1 MNSIQDIYSVLQF
14 SLSPGIFVRNLV
26 VALVCGFVISRF
38 YLWSSRS
45 SSNARNFVN
54 SLIAMTMITAVVILV
69 IGNNLA
75 RAFGLVGA
83 MSIIRFRT
91 AVKDVQDIVFIFFS
105 LSIGMAAGIGMSM
118 IAFIATLVIG
128 FVILVFSRVQMH
140 ADANRNYLLQFS
152 FFPEG
157 ERDEPYYPV
166 LHRFCDVSH
175 LINIKY
181 IDSDGHLEVSF
192 YIRLRHEASKDGFV
206 LALSK
211 IPGMKNINVF
221 FDEE

>member
-14 SLSPGIFVRNLV
+14 SLSPGMFVRNLI
-26 VALVCGFVISRF
+26 VALVCGFAISRF

-45 SSNARNFVN
+45 SANARNFVN

-118 IAFIATLVIG
+118 IAFIGTLGIG
-128 FVILVFSRVQMH
+128 LVILVFSRVQMH
-140 ADANRNYLLQFS
+140 ADGNRNYLLQFS
-152 FFPEG
+152 FYPENG
-157 ERDEPYYPV
+157 KEEPYYPV
-166 LHRFCDVSH
+166 LQRFCDMSH
-175 LINIKY
+175 LMNIKY
-181 IDSDGHLEVSF
+181 IESDGHLEISF
-192 YIRLRHEASKDGFV
+192 YIRLRNEASKDGFV

-211 IPGMKNINVF
+211 IPGMRNINVF

>member
-1 MNSIQDIYSVLQF
+1 MNSIQDIYSILQF
-14 SLSPGIFVRNLV
+14 SLSPGMFVRNLV
-26 VALVCGFVISRF
+26 VAFICGFIISRI
-38 YLWSSRS
+38 YCWSSRS
-45 SSNARNFVN
+45 SSNSRNFVN
-54 SLIAMTMITAVVILV
+54 SLIAMAMITAVVILV

-105 LSIGMAAGIGMSM
+105 LSIGMAAGIGMPL
-118 IAFIATLVIG
+118 IAFIGTLGIG
-128 FVILVFSRVQMH
+128 FVILVVSRVQMH
-140 ADANRNYLLQFS
+140 SDTNRNYLLQFS
-152 FFPEG
+152 FFPAG
-157 ERDEPYYPV
+157 DKDEPYYPV
-166 LHRFCDVSH
+166 LNRFCDVFH
-175 LINIKY
+175 LMNIKY
-181 IDSDGHLEVSF
+181 IDADGHLEVSF
-192 YIRLRHEASKDGFV
+192 YIRLRNESSKDGFV